1 MLFEKFHQKIVNNN
15 TIIGTIKSSEL
26 FNINIEIPNIQRILD
41 KDKVNDILKYYINN
55 FKPRDIQCFRC
66 YKYTLL

>member
-1 MLFEKFHQKIVNNN
+1 MRNNN

-26 FNINIEIPNIQRILD
+26 FNINIEIPNIQKFVD

-55 FKPRDIQCFRC
+55 FKL
-66 YKYTLL
+66 YKSFNVLVL